1 MPDAGC
7 DKTPNSAKVAKL
19 VKPTLLL
26 ACDFSDRFKDILS
39 ENYKISSPAA
49 VRQMEVAAIRFD
61 GVEALVTKGGIKQNQ
76 QIIDASPDLGM
87 VAFFGT
93 GFEGI
98 DLAAAS
104 ARDLVVTHSPGAN
117 ASSVA
122 DFAMAQILASTRQIL
137 AADRFV
143 RDGKWVS
150 NALVSMPAVAG
161 VKGAKL
167 GIFGLGA
174 IGCKVAQRAAIF
186 EMDIGYFSRARKKEQ
201 PYRYLPSLEQLAD
214 WADILLVAA
223 RADCNNRHIIGSDII
238 SRLGTSG
245 YIVNIARGS
254 LIDSAAL
261 AKALEQEAI
270 AGAALDVFENEPHV
284 SERLL
289 NAPNLILSPHIAYA
303 TVEAREA
310 QEDMVLANLKAYFA
324 GAAVPNPV
332 IKV

>member
-19 VKPTLLL
+19 LKPTLLL

-49 VRQMEVAAIRFD
+49 VQQMEVAAIRFD

-137 AADRFV
+137 QQIASFGTENGSAMRSSACQRLPVSKGQSLEYLDWARLV
-143 RDGKWVS
+143 AKWHSV
-150 NALVSMPAVAG
+150 
-161 VKGAKL
+161 
-167 GIFGLGA
+167 
-174 IGCKVAQRAAIF
+174 
-186 EMDIGYFSRARKKEQ
+186 
-201 PYRYLPSLEQLAD
+201 LPSLR
-214 WADILLVAA
+214 WI
-223 RADCNNRHIIGSDII
+223 
-238 SRLGTSG
+238 
-245 YIVNIARGS
+245 
-254 LIDSAAL
+254 
-261 AKALEQEAI
+261 
-270 AGAALDVFENEPHV
+270 
-284 SERLL
+284 
-289 NAPNLILSPHIAYA
+289 
-303 TVEAREA
+303 
-310 QEDMVLANLKAYFA
+310 
-324 GAAVPNPV
+324 
-332 IKV
+332 